1 MQEVENS
8 SAEVVLKRFEEL
20 YNKYKYMEISLTQKK
35 KRRVVIGVG
44 SSTQGLPRAF
54 AGTL

>member
-35 KRRVVIGVG
+35 KRRVG
-44 SSTQGLPRAF
+44 SSTLGFTACICWDPVIS
-54 AGTL
+54 G